1 MITVFLITGILIA
14 VIFSGFFSGIET
26 AAYSANT
33 ISLHANSNNGDK
45 NATLALSMLSNMPR
59 LITSMLIGTNLSV
72 FIATNLLTNYL
83 AIYSVKNTELI
94 TTLILTPF
102 CLIFAESLPK
112 RIAFCRPNR
121 ALILSAKLILLFEY
135 IFYPI
140 AIVLSGFGTLLQY
153 LFNKQG
159 HSGNDI
165 IGKIRLYENLE
176 AKTAEGKISIVQYQM
191 ASRVMEHERTKISE
205 LMLTPPDTFTVE
217 DSMTSREAGV
227 EIRKNGYARALIR
240 TKFMRFT
247 GYIVTIN
254 SIMNNEDKLDR
265 PVSEIAD
272 KAMLLDRNTPLLHA
286 ISAMR
291 KEGARIAIVISR
303 NGVFIGSV
311 HLNSM
316 INSIVHGFN
325 V

>member
-1 MITVFLITGILIA
+1 MIVIFLIAGILIA
-14 VIFSGFFSGIET
+14 IVFAGFFSGIET
-26 AAYSANT
+26 AAYSVNT
-33 ISLHANSNNGDK
+33 ISLHASSNAGDN
-45 NATLALSMLSNMPR
+45 NATLALNMLKNMPR
-59 LITSMLIGTNLSV
+59 MITTMLIGTNLSV

-83 AIYSVKNTELI
+83 TIYSVKNTELI

-112 RIAFCRPNR
+112 RIAFGRPNR
-121 ALILSAKLILLFEY
+121 SLIISAKLVLLCEY

-153 LFNKQG
+153 ILDKKG
-159 HSGNDI
+159 LSGNDL

-176 AKTAEGKISIVQYQM
+176 AKTAEGKLSIIQYQM
-191 ASRVMEHERTKISE
+191 ASRVMEQERTEIWE
-205 LMLTPPDTFTVE
+205 LMLTPLDTFTVE
-217 DSMTSREAGV
+217 DTMTSREAGV

-247 GYIVTIN
+247 GDIITIN
-254 SIMNNEDKLDR
+254 SIMNHEDKLDK

-272 KAMLLDRNTPLLHA
+272 KAMLLDRKTPLLHA
-286 ISAMR
+286 ISSMR
-291 KEGARIAIVISR
+291 KEGARIAIVTSR

-316 INSIVHGFN
+316 INGIL
-325 V
+325 

>member
-1 MITVFLITGILIA
+1 MIVIFLIAGILIA
-14 VIFSGFFSGIET
+14 IVFAGFFSGIET
-26 AAYSANT
+26 AAYSVNT
-33 ISLHANSNNGDK
+33 ISLHASSNAGDN
-45 NATLALSMLSNMPR
+45 NATLALNMLKNMPR
-59 LITSMLIGTNLSV
+59 MITTMLIGTNLSV
-72 FIATNLLTNYL
+72 FVATNLLTNYL
-83 AIYSVKNTELI
+83 TIYSVKNTELI

-112 RIAFCRPNR
+112 RIAFGRPNR
-121 ALILSAKLILLFEY
+121 SLIISAKLVLLCEY

-153 LFNKQG
+153 ILDKKG
-159 HSGNDI
+159 HSGNDL

-176 AKTAEGKISIVQYQM
+176 AKTAEGKLSIIQYQM
-191 ASRVMEHERTKISE
+191 ASRVMEQERTEIWE
-205 LMLTPPDTFTVE
+205 LMLTPLDTFTVE
-217 DSMTSREAGV
+217 DTMTSREAGV

-247 GYIVTIN
+247 GDIITIN
-254 SIMNNEDKLDR
+254 SIMNHEDKLDK

-272 KAMLLDRNTPLLHA
+272 KAMLLDRKTPLLHA
-286 ISAMR
+286 ISSMR
-291 KEGARIAIVISR
+291 KEGARIAIVTSR

-316 INSIVHGFN
+316 INGIL
-325 V
+325 